1 MSFFG
6 IVPGLTRP
14 FLFFALETVWL
25 LLMYDC
31 QSYLPNLPPAAI
43 GR

>member
-1 MSFFG
+1 MSFLC

-14 FLFFALETVWL
+14 LLIYTLATVWL

-31 QSYLPNLPPAAI
+31 QSCAPNLTAT
-43 GR
+43 GQ